1 MGSIALGTRLDLQAV
16 IAEKDRAKKGAMLQ
30 FLAQEF
36 RITALDILHQTGG
49 ITGSVTVRAS

>member
-16 IAEKDRAKKGAMLQ
+16 IAEKDRAKKCAMLQ

-36 RITALDILHQTGG
+36 RITVLDILHQTGG
-49 ITGSVTVRAS
+49 ITGSVTFRAS